1 MRKGRAAMRET
12 GLKRLTSGAFFM
24 GPALLIFAAIIIVPI
39 GMSMYYSLFQ
49 WDAISAMIF
58 TGMDNYTRLFQDP
71 VLWISLKNSLYLTL
85 GALLIQLPVG
95 LFLAI
100 LLGYKLRGS
109 NFMKTIYF
117 TPVMLSTAVLGIL
130 WAQIYDPNFGLLNN
144 LLIKLGLQSW
154 THAWLG
160 ETGTALA
167 SVIAV
172 VAWQF
177 IGFYVV
183 VYFAALQNISD
194 EVLEAARVEGAS
206 EWRIVFN
213 IQIPL
218 IWGTITFTVLN
229 CVINSLKYFDLIYI
243 MTGGGPNNSS
253 EVIASYM
260 MKNAFKLM
268 DYGYGSAI
276 STFLLLFGLFLA
288 LIIFKLLNKGSAKF
302 Q

>member
-1 MRKGRAAMRET
+1 MNET
-12 GLKRLTSGAFFM
+12 GASRLGSRLFFM
-24 GPALLIFAAIIIVPI
+24 GPALLIFLAVIIVPI
-39 GMSMYYSLFQ
+39 SMSIYYSFFQ
-49 WDAISAMIF
+49 WNGVSAKVF
-58 TGMDNYTRLFQDP
+58 NGVGNFNQLLHDP
-71 VLWISLKNSLYLTL
+71 ILWISLKNSVYLTL

-100 LLGYKLRGS
+100 VLGYKLRGS

-130 WAQIYDPNFGLLNN
+130 WGQIYDPNFGLLNN
-144 LLIKLGLQSW
+144 LLVQLGLDQW
-154 THAWLG
+154 AHAWLG
-160 ETGTALA
+160 DEATALG

-177 IGFYVV
+177 IGFYII
-183 VYFAALQNISD
+183 VYFGALQGISD
-194 EVLEAARVEGAS
+194 EVLEAARVEGAG
-206 EWRIVFN
+206 EWKIIFS

-218 IWGTITFTVLN
+218 IWPTITFTVLN

-253 EVIASYM
+253 EVLASYM
-260 MKNAFKLM
+260 MKNAFRMM
-268 DYGYGSAI
+268 DFGYGSTI
-276 STFLLLFGLFLA
+276 STFLLLFGLCLA
-288 LIIFKLLNKGSAKF
+288 LIISKVLGRTGARF